1 LDGIDATTSSHD
13 NLRSN
18 HSDQSNQ
25 SDPSSNHAATDSLA
39 LDFFRYTPIFTLI
52 LNASLVIVQVS
63 DSYLQVLGGCSRE
76 RALGLHVDD
85 FFAKTAPVPPLAS
98 ARKAIR
104 AAQETRRPYELKHLN
119 TDGTAWT
126 IRIVPIIQHGCL
138 RYLQMELKDITQEHQ
153 KQLELE
159 ERLYTN
165 ETFRILV
172 ETVKDYAIF
181 MLNPTGHI
189 ATWNA
194 GAERFKGYKRDEI
207 VGKHFSNFYS
217 QEDRDNDKPGRELAD
232 ALRDGRVEDEGW
244 RYRKDGSRF
253 WYRNPATVKPRPC

>member
-1 LDGIDATTSSHD
+1 
-13 NLRSN
+13 
-18 HSDQSNQ
+18 
-25 SDPSSNHAATDSLA
+25 
-39 LDFFRYTPIFTLI
+39 
-52 LNASLVIVQVS
+52 
-63 DSYLQVLGGCSRE
+63 
-76 RALGLHVDD
+76 
-85 FFAKTAPVPPLAS
+85 VPPLGS

-104 AAQETRRPYELKHLN
+104 AAEETRRPYELKHLN
-119 TDGTAWT
+119 ADGTAWV
-126 IRIVPIIQHGCL
+126 IRIVPIVQHGCL
-138 RYLQMELKDITQEHQ
+138 RYLQMELKDITEEHQ

-181 MLNPTGHI
+181 MLDPTGHI

-194 GAERFKGYKRDEI
+194 GAQRFKGYKKDEI

-217 QEDRDNDKPGRELAD
+217 QEDRDNDKPGRELSD

-244 RYRKDGSRF
+244 RYRKDGSSF
-253 WYRNPATVKPRPC
+253 WYCNPSALTHVAILTSETGQTSSSPLCIAETPYWASPR